1 MSGDGM
7 SDALEIACPY
17 CGESLIE
24 TQVTPVGVVPN
35 PKDKSTRD
43 KFYFKHSG
51 TNNRPCPV
59 YDAVLALG
67 FKA

>member
-1 MSGDGM
+1 M
-7 SDALEIACPY
+7 SDPLEVACPY

-24 TQVTPVGVVPN
+24 TQITPVGVIPDLGN
-35 PKDKSTRD
+35 KITRD

-51 TNNRPCPV
+51 GSKRPCPV

>member
-1 MSGDGM
+1 MTGDNM
-7 SDALEIACPY
+7 SDPLEVACPY

-24 TQVTPVGVVPN
+24 SQITPVGVVPN
-35 PKDKSTRD
+35 LKEMTRD

-51 TNNRPCPV
+51 NKDRPCPV